1 MSRVRTRPT
10 RDDTREKLFEAA
22 ARVFE
27 EQGIGGAS
35 IEAIAAAAG
44 FTRGAFY
51 SNFKSKD
58 ELIIAM
64 LEDHV
69 EQSIRRNLDLL
80 ARHKNLAD
88 FIDALKTM
96 DRSRQDPLG
105 RSPLLHMEMILFVA
119 RAEKRRPELAK
130 RLRARR
136 KLITDI
142 VETTLKNSGRNGS
155 LNPTWTGAIL
165 LALEDGFRL
174 HRLIDPET
182 TPADSFLR
190 AIGDLQRAIGIRR
203 PDERCDSGR
212 FSAALAPAC
221 ALCNWPGDRAHLAR
235 ATPCQ
240 IAKRGQRADG
250 DADRKGDGVIA
261 GEVVQQAGDPGTR
274 GAAGERRQHDGAED
288 AAVMLALKDLQH
300 HRAHDRGQAVA
311 ERALRQAS

>member
-10 RDDTREKLFEAA
+10 RDATCEKLFEAA

-27 EQGIGGAS
+27 EQGIGAAS

-51 SNFKSKD
+51 SNFASKD

-80 ARHKNLAD
+80 ARHTNLAD

-136 KLITDI
+136 KLIADI
-142 VETTLKNSGRNGS
+142 VETASETSGKNGS
-155 LNPTWTGAIL
+155 RDPAWTAAIV

-190 AIGDLQRAIGIRR
+190 AIGDLQRAIG
-203 PDERCDSGR
+203 
-212 FSAALAPAC
+212 
-221 ALCNWPGDRAHLAR
+221 
-235 ATPCQ
+235 
-240 IAKRGQRADG
+240 
-250 DADRKGDGVIA
+250 V
-261 GEVVQQAGDPGTR
+261 
-274 GAAGERRQHDGAED
+274 
-288 AAVMLALKDLQH
+288 
-300 HRAHDRGQAVA
+300 
-311 ERALRQAS
+311 

>member
-35 IEAIAAAAG
+35 IEGIAAAAG
-44 FTRGAFY
+44 LTRGAFY
-51 SNFKSKD
+51 SNFNSKD

-69 EQSIRRNLDLL
+69 EQSIQRNLDLL
-80 ARHKNLAD
+80 ARHKSLSD

-119 RAEKRRPELAK
+119 RAEKRRPDLAK

-142 VETTLKNSGRNGS
+142 VETASKNSGKNVS

-190 AIGDLQRAIGIRR
+190 AIGDLQRAIGI
-203 PDERCDSGR
+203 S
-212 FSAALAPAC
+212 PA
-221 ALCNWPGDRAHLAR
+221 
-235 ATPCQ
+235 
-240 IAKRGQRADG
+240 
-250 DADRKGDGVIA
+250 
-261 GEVVQQAGDPGTR
+261 
-274 GAAGERRQHDGAED
+274 
-288 AAVMLALKDLQH
+288 
-300 HRAHDRGQAVA
+300 
-311 ERALRQAS
+311 

>member
-10 RDDTREKLFEAA
+10 RDDTCEKLFEAA

-35 IEAIAAAAG
+35 VEAIAAAAG

-69 EQSIRRNLDLL
+69 EQSIRRNLELL
-80 ARHKNLAD
+80 ARHKNVAD
-88 FIDALKTM
+88 FIEALKTM

-119 RAEKRRPELAK
+119 RAEKRRPDLAK

-142 VETTLKNSGRNGS
+142 VESTVKGNGRNGA
-155 LNPTWTGAIL
+155 LNPTWTGAIV

-190 AIGDLQRAIGIRR
+190 AIGDLQRAIGI
-203 PDERCDSGR
+203 
-212 FSAALAPAC
+212 
-221 ALCNWPGDRAHLAR
+221 
-235 ATPCQ
+235 
-240 IAKRGQRADG
+240 
-250 DADRKGDGVIA
+250 
-261 GEVVQQAGDPGTR
+261 
-274 GAAGERRQHDGAED
+274 
-288 AAVMLALKDLQH
+288 
-300 HRAHDRGQAVA
+300 
-311 ERALRQAS
+311 

>member
-10 RDDTREKLFEAA
+10 RDETRDKLFEAA

-51 SNFKSKD
+51 SNFVSKD

-69 EQSIRRNLDLL
+69 AQSIRRSLDLL
-80 ARHKNLAD
+80 AKHQNLDD
-88 FIDALKTM
+88 FLDAFKRM
-96 DRSRQDPLG
+96 DRSQQDPLG
-105 RSPLLHMEMILFVA
+105 RSPLLHMEMILFAA

-136 KLITDI
+136 KLIADI
-142 VETTLKNSGRNGS
+142 VETTLKDSGRPAS
-155 LNPTWTGAIL
+155 VNPAWTAAVV

-182 TPADSFLR
+182 TPADSFMRALSDLR
-190 AIGDLQRAIGIRR
+190 
-203 PDERCDSGR
+203 
-212 FSAALAPAC
+212 
-221 ALCNWPGDRAHLAR
+221 R
-235 ATPCQ
+235 AT
-240 IAKRGQRADG
+240 G
-250 DADRKGDGVIA
+250 
-261 GEVVQQAGDPGTR
+261 
-274 GAAGERRQHDGAED
+274 
-288 AAVMLALKDLQH
+288 L
-300 HRAHDRGQAVA
+300 
-311 ERALRQAS
+311 SSS

>member
-10 RDDTREKLFEAA
+10 RDETRDKLFEAA

-51 SNFKSKD
+51 SNFVSKD

-69 EQSIRRNLDLL
+69 AQSIRRSLDLL
-80 ARHKNLAD
+80 AKHQNLDD
-88 FIDALKTM
+88 FLDAFKRM
-96 DRSRQDPLG
+96 DRSQQDPLG

-136 KLITDI
+136 KLIADI
-142 VETTLKNSGRNGS
+142 VETTLKDSGRPAS
-155 LNPTWTGAIL
+155 LNPAWTAAVV

-190 AIGDLQRAIGIRR
+190 ALSDLR
-203 PDERCDSGR
+203 
-212 FSAALAPAC
+212 
-221 ALCNWPGDRAHLAR
+221 R
-235 ATPCQ
+235 ATGLSS
-240 IAKRGQRADG
+240 A
-250 DADRKGDGVIA
+250 
-261 GEVVQQAGDPGTR
+261 
-274 GAAGERRQHDGAED
+274 
-288 AAVMLALKDLQH
+288 
-300 HRAHDRGQAVA
+300 
-311 ERALRQAS
+311 

>member
-27 EQGIGGAS
+27 DQGIGGAS

-69 EQSIRRNLDLL
+69 EQSILRIRDLL
-80 ARHKNLAD
+80 ERHKNLAD
-88 FIDALKTM
+88 FIEALKTM
-96 DRSRQDPLG
+96 GRSQQDPLG

-136 KLITDI
+136 KLVADI
-142 VETTLKNSGRNGS
+142 IETTAKNSGRTVI
-155 LNPTWTGAIL
+155 LNPAWAGAL
-165 LALEDGFRL
+165 VLALEDGFRL
-174 HRLIDPET
+174 HRLIDPES
-182 TPADSFLR
+182 TPPDSFFR
-190 AIGDLQRAIGIRR
+190 AIGDLQRAIGI
-203 PDERCDSGR
+203 S
-212 FSAALAPAC
+212 S
-221 ALCNWPGDRAHLAR
+221 
-235 ATPCQ
+235 T
-240 IAKRGQRADG
+240 
-250 DADRKGDGVIA
+250 
-261 GEVVQQAGDPGTR
+261 
-274 GAAGERRQHDGAED
+274 
-288 AAVMLALKDLQH
+288 
-300 HRAHDRGQAVA
+300 
-311 ERALRQAS
+311 

>member
-27 EQGIGGAS
+27 ELGIGGAS

-51 SNFKSKD
+51 SNFKSRD

-69 EQSIRRNLDLL
+69 EQSIRRTHDLL
-80 ARHKNLAD
+80 ARHKSLAD

-96 DRSRQDPLG
+96 DRSQQDPLG

-142 VETTLKNSGRNGS
+142 LETTAKNSGPNTI
-155 LNPTWTGAIL
+155 LNPTWAGSVV

-182 TPADSFLR
+182 TPSESFLR
-190 AIGDLQRAIGIRR
+190 AITDLQRAMGI
-203 PDERCDSGR
+203 S
-212 FSAALAPAC
+212 S
-221 ALCNWPGDRAHLAR
+221 
-235 ATPCQ
+235 T
-240 IAKRGQRADG
+240 
-250 DADRKGDGVIA
+250 
-261 GEVVQQAGDPGTR
+261 
-274 GAAGERRQHDGAED
+274 
-288 AAVMLALKDLQH
+288 
-300 HRAHDRGQAVA
+300 
-311 ERALRQAS
+311 

>member
-1 MSRVRTRPT
+1 MSRARTRPT

-69 EQSIRRNLDLL
+69 EQSIGRIRDLL
-80 ARHKNLAD
+80 EKHKNLAD
-88 FIDALKTM
+88 FIEALKTM
-96 DRSRQDPLG
+96 NRSQQDPLG

-136 KLITDI
+136 QLVTEI
-142 VETTLKNSGRNGS
+142 VETTAKNSGRNF
-155 LNPTWTGAIL
+155 LNPAWVGAIL
-165 LALEDGFRL
+165 LALDDGFRL

-182 TPADSFLR
+182 TPADSFVR
-190 AIGDLQRAIGIRR
+190 AASDLQRAIGVA
-203 PDERCDSGR
+203 
-212 FSAALAPAC
+212 F
-221 ALCNWPGDRAHLAR
+221 
-235 ATPCQ
+235 
-240 IAKRGQRADG
+240 
-250 DADRKGDGVIA
+250 DAG
-261 GEVVQQAGDPGTR
+261 
-274 GAAGERRQHDGAED
+274 
-288 AAVMLALKDLQH
+288 
-300 HRAHDRGQAVA
+300 
-311 ERALRQAS
+311 

>member
-10 RDDTREKLFEAA
+10 RDDTCEKLFEAA

-27 EQGIGGAS
+27 QQGIGGAS
-35 IEAIAAAAG
+35 VETIAAAAG

-69 EQSIRRNLDLL
+69 EQTIQRNLELL
-80 ARHKNLAD
+80 ARHKNIED
-88 FIDALKTM
+88 FIEALKTM

-105 RSPLLHMEMILFVA
+105 RFPLLHMEMILFVA

-136 KLITDI
+136 KLVTDI
-142 VETTLKNSGRNGS
+142 VEATLKNSGKAGS
-155 LNPTWTGAIL
+155 LNPAWTGAVV

-190 AIGDLQRAIGIRR
+190 AIGDLQRTMG
-203 PDERCDSGR
+203 
-212 FSAALAPAC
+212 FSS
-221 ALCNWPGDRAHLAR
+221 
-235 ATPCQ
+235 T
-240 IAKRGQRADG
+240 
-250 DADRKGDGVIA
+250 
-261 GEVVQQAGDPGTR
+261 
-274 GAAGERRQHDGAED
+274 
-288 AAVMLALKDLQH
+288 
-300 HRAHDRGQAVA
+300 
-311 ERALRQAS
+311 

>member
-10 RDDTREKLFEAA
+10 RHATCEKLFEAA

-69 EQSIRRNLDLL
+69 AQTVRRNLDLL
-80 ARHKNLAD
+80 ARHKNPDD

-136 KLITDI
+136 KLVTDI
-142 VETTLKNSGRNGS
+142 IETTARNSGRTTI
-155 LNPTWTGAIL
+155 LNPTCAGARV
-165 LALEDGFRL
+165 LAAEDGLRL

-182 TPADSFLR
+182 TPPDSFFR
-190 AIGDLQRAIGIRR
+190 AIGDLQRAMGI
-203 PDERCDSGR
+203 S
-212 FSAALAPAC
+212 S
-221 ALCNWPGDRAHLAR
+221 
-235 ATPCQ
+235 T
-240 IAKRGQRADG
+240 
-250 DADRKGDGVIA
+250 
-261 GEVVQQAGDPGTR
+261 
-274 GAAGERRQHDGAED
+274 
-288 AAVMLALKDLQH
+288 
-300 HRAHDRGQAVA
+300 
-311 ERALRQAS
+311 

>member
-27 EQGIGGAS
+27 DQGIGGAS
-35 IEAIAAAAG
+35 IEAIAGAAS

-69 EQSIRRNLDLL
+69 EQSIRWSLDLL
-80 ARHKNLAD
+80 AKHKDPDD
-88 FIDALKTM
+88 FIEALRSM
-96 DRSRQDPLG
+96 DRTRQDPLT
-105 RSPLLHMEMILFVA
+105 RAPLLHMEMILYVA
-119 RAEKRRPELAK
+119 RAEQRRPELAK

-142 VETTLKNSGRNGS
+142 VETTMASTGKEAPNAA
-155 LNPTWTGAIL
+155 WTGAIL
-165 LALEDGFRL
+165 LAMEDGFRL

-190 AIGDLQRAIGIRR
+190 AISDLR
-203 PDERCDSGR
+203 
-212 FSAALAPAC
+212 
-221 ALCNWPGDRAHLAR
+221 
-235 ATPCQ
+235 
-240 IAKRGQRADG
+240 
-250 DADRKGDGVIA
+250 
-261 GEVVQQAGDPGTR
+261 
-274 GAAGERRQHDGAED
+274 
-288 AAVMLALKDLQH
+288 
-300 HRAHDRGQAVA
+300 
-311 ERALRQAS
+311 RALGIVSS

>member
-58 ELIIAM
+58 SLIIAM

-96 DRSRQDPLG
+96 DRSRQDPLA
-105 RSPLLHMEMILFVA
+105 RAPLLHMEMILFVA
-119 RAEKRRPELAK
+119 RAEKRRPDLAK

-136 KLITDI
+136 KLIADI
-142 VETTLKNSGRNGS
+142 VETTSKNSGKNAS
-155 LNPTWTGAIL
+155 STPAWTGAIL

-190 AIGDLQRAIGIRR
+190 AIGDLQRAIGV
-203 PDERCDSGR
+203 S
-212 FSAALAPAC
+212 SA
-221 ALCNWPGDRAHLAR
+221 
-235 ATPCQ
+235 
-240 IAKRGQRADG
+240 
-250 DADRKGDGVIA
+250 
-261 GEVVQQAGDPGTR
+261 
-274 GAAGERRQHDGAED
+274 
-288 AAVMLALKDLQH
+288 
-300 HRAHDRGQAVA
+300 
-311 ERALRQAS
+311 

>member
-10 RDDTREKLFEAA
+10 RDDTRDKLFEAA

-35 IEAIAAAAG
+35 IEAITAAAG

-69 EQSIRRNLDLL
+69 EQSIRRIHDLL
-80 ARHKNLAD
+80 ARHKKLAD

-96 DRSRQDPLG
+96 DRSQQDPLG

-130 RLRARR
+130 RLRAGR
-136 KLITDI
+136 KLIADI
-142 VETTLKNSGRNGS
+142 IETTAKNSGKDPGLDPAWWGS
-155 LNPTWTGAIL
+155 IV
-165 LALEDGFRL
+165 LAMEDGFRL

-190 AIGDLQRAIGIRR
+190 AIGDLQRAIGI
-203 PDERCDSGR
+203 S
-212 FSAALAPAC
+212 SA
-221 ALCNWPGDRAHLAR
+221 
-235 ATPCQ
+235 
-240 IAKRGQRADG
+240 
-250 DADRKGDGVIA
+250 
-261 GEVVQQAGDPGTR
+261 
-274 GAAGERRQHDGAED
+274 
-288 AAVMLALKDLQH
+288 
-300 HRAHDRGQAVA
+300 
-311 ERALRQAS
+311 

>member
-10 RDDTREKLFEAA
+10 RDDTRDRLFEAA

-27 EQGIGGAS
+27 EDGIGGAS

-69 EQSIRRNLDLL
+69 AQSIRRNLDIL
-80 ARHKNLAD
+80 AQHRNLDD
-88 FIDALKTM
+88 FIAALKSM
-96 DRSRQDPLG
+96 DHGKQDPLT
-105 RSPLLHMEMILFVA
+105 RSPLLHIEMILFVA

-142 VETTLKNSGRNGS
+142 IEATLKSNDKNNT
-155 LNPTWTGAIL
+155 LNPPWMASVL

-190 AIGDLQRAIGIRR
+190 AIMDLRR
-203 PDERCDSGR
+203 RTG
-212 FSAALAPAC
+212 LAS
-221 ALCNWPGDRAHLAR
+221 
-235 ATPCQ
+235 
-240 IAKRGQRADG
+240 
-250 DADRKGDGVIA
+250 
-261 GEVVQQAGDPGTR
+261 E
-274 GAAGERRQHDGAED
+274 
-288 AAVMLALKDLQH
+288 
-300 HRAHDRGQAVA
+300 
-311 ERALRQAS
+311 

>member
-1 MSRVRTRPT
+1 MSRLRTRPT
-10 RDDTREKLFEAA
+10 RDDTCEKLFEAA

-27 EQGIGGAS
+27 EQGIGSAS

-64 LEDHV
+64 IEDHV
-69 EQSIRRNLDLL
+69 AQSIRRNLDLL
-80 ARHKNLAD
+80 AMHKDPAD
-88 FIDALKTM
+88 FLDALKTM

-136 KLITDI
+136 NLITDI
-142 VETTLKNSGRNGS
+142 VETTLKNSGRTGV
-155 LNPTWTGAIL
+155 LNPAWTGAIL

-190 AIGDLQRAIGIRR
+190 AVGDLRRAIGIA
-203 PDERCDSGR
+203 
-212 FSAALAPAC
+212 SA
-221 ALCNWPGDRAHLAR
+221 
-235 ATPCQ
+235 
-240 IAKRGQRADG
+240 
-250 DADRKGDGVIA
+250 
-261 GEVVQQAGDPGTR
+261 
-274 GAAGERRQHDGAED
+274 
-288 AAVMLALKDLQH
+288 
-300 HRAHDRGQAVA
+300 
-311 ERALRQAS
+311 

>member
-1 MSRVRTRPT
+1 MRTRPT
-10 RDDTREKLFEAA
+10 RDETRDKLFDAA

-35 IEAIAAAAG
+35 IEAIAAEAG

-51 SNFKSKD
+51 SNFESKD

-69 EQSIRRNLDLL
+69 EQSIRRNRDLL
-80 ARHKNLAD
+80 AKHQNLDD
-88 FIDALKTM
+88 FLEALKSM

-136 KLITDI
+136 KLIADI
-142 VETTLKNSGRNGS
+142 VETTLKDSGRPAS
-155 LNPTWTGAIL
+155 LNPSWTAAVV

-190 AIGDLQRAIGIRR
+190 AIADLR
-203 PDERCDSGR
+203 
-212 FSAALAPAC
+212 
-221 ALCNWPGDRAHLAR
+221 R
-235 ATPCQ
+235 AT
-240 IAKRGQRADG
+240 G
-250 DADRKGDGVIA
+250 
-261 GEVVQQAGDPGTR
+261 
-274 GAAGERRQHDGAED
+274 
-288 AAVMLALKDLQH
+288 LAS
-300 HRAHDRGQAVA
+300 G
-311 ERALRQAS
+311 

>member
-10 RDDTREKLFEAA
+10 RDDTCEKLFEAA

-35 IEAIAAAAG
+35 IEGIAAAAG

-64 LEDHV
+64 LENHV

-80 ARHKNLAD
+80 ARHKNLED
-88 FIDALKTM
+88 FIEALKTM

-119 RAEKRRPELAK
+119 RAEKRRPDLAK

-136 KLITDI
+136 KLISDI
-142 VETTLKNSGRNGS
+142 VEIASKNNGKNAA

-174 HRLIDPET
+174 HPLIDPET

-190 AIGDLQRAIGIRR
+190 AIGDLQRAIGLA
-203 PDERCDSGR
+203 SGIS
-212 FSAALAPAC
+212 SA
-221 ALCNWPGDRAHLAR
+221 
-235 ATPCQ
+235 
-240 IAKRGQRADG
+240 
-250 DADRKGDGVIA
+250 
-261 GEVVQQAGDPGTR
+261 
-274 GAAGERRQHDGAED
+274 
-288 AAVMLALKDLQH
+288 
-300 HRAHDRGQAVA
+300 
-311 ERALRQAS
+311 

>member
-10 RDDTREKLFEAA
+10 RDATCEKLFEAA

-27 EQGIGGAS
+27 EQGSGGTN

-51 SNFKSKD
+51 SNFNSKD

-80 ARHKNLAD
+80 AVHKNLAD
-88 FIDALKTM
+88 FIEALKAM
-96 DRSRQDPLG
+96 DRTRQDPLG
-105 RSPLLHMEMILFVA
+105 RSPLLHIEMILYVA

-130 RLRARR
+130 RLRGRR
-136 KLITDI
+136 KLVSDI
-142 VETTLKNSGRNGS
+142 VETTVKNGGGS
-155 LNPTWTGAIL
+155 RALNPAWTAAVV

-190 AIGDLQRAIGIRR
+190 AITDLQRTIGI
-203 PDERCDSGR
+203 S
-212 FSAALAPAC
+212 SA
-221 ALCNWPGDRAHLAR
+221 
-235 ATPCQ
+235 
-240 IAKRGQRADG
+240 
-250 DADRKGDGVIA
+250 
-261 GEVVQQAGDPGTR
+261 
-274 GAAGERRQHDGAED
+274 
-288 AAVMLALKDLQH
+288 
-300 HRAHDRGQAVA
+300 
-311 ERALRQAS
+311 

>member
-10 RDDTREKLFEAA
+10 RDDTRERLFEAA

-27 EQGIGGAS
+27 EAGIGGAS

-44 FTRGAFY
+44 FSRGAFY
-51 SNFKSKD
+51 SNFNSKD

-69 EQSIRRNLDLL
+69 EKAIRRNLDLL
-80 ARHKNLAD
+80 AKHGNLDD
-88 FIDALKTM
+88 FLDALKTM

-119 RAEKRRPELAK
+119 RAATRRPELAK

-136 KLITDI
+136 RLIAEI
-142 VETTLKNSGRNGS
+142 VETTQKAGGRTGGGD
-155 LNPTWTGAIL
+155 PEWTAAIV

-190 AIGDLQRAIGIRR
+190 AISDLRRAIGM
-203 PDERCDSGR
+203 S
-212 FSAALAPAC
+212 S
-221 ALCNWPGDRAHLAR
+221 H
-235 ATPCQ
+235 
-240 IAKRGQRADG
+240 
-250 DADRKGDGVIA
+250 
-261 GEVVQQAGDPGTR
+261 
-274 GAAGERRQHDGAED
+274 
-288 AAVMLALKDLQH
+288 
-300 HRAHDRGQAVA
+300 
-311 ERALRQAS
+311 

>member
-10 RDDTREKLFEAA
+10 RDDTRDKLFEAA

-35 IEAIAAAAG
+35 IETLAAAAG
-44 FTRGAFY
+44 FSRGAFY
-51 SNFKSKD
+51 SNFSSKD

-69 EQSIRRNLDLL
+69 EQSIKRLHELL
-80 ARHKNLAD
+80 AKHKNLPD

-96 DRSRQDPLG
+96 DRSQQDPLG

-136 KLITDI
+136 KLIADI
-142 VETTLKNSGRNGS
+142 VEATSKNSGGKAI
-155 LNPTWTGAIL
+155 LNPMWTGAVV
-165 LALEDGFRL
+165 LAMEDGFRL

-190 AIGDLQRAIGIRR
+190 AIGDLQRAMGL
-203 PDERCDSGR
+203 SK
-212 FSAALAPAC
+212 A
-221 ALCNWPGDRAHLAR
+221 
-235 ATPCQ
+235 
-240 IAKRGQRADG
+240 
-250 DADRKGDGVIA
+250 
-261 GEVVQQAGDPGTR
+261 
-274 GAAGERRQHDGAED
+274 
-288 AAVMLALKDLQH
+288 
-300 HRAHDRGQAVA
+300 
-311 ERALRQAS
+311 

>member
-10 RDDTREKLFEAA
+10 RDDTCDKLFEAA

-64 LEDHV
+64 IEDHV
-69 EQSIRRNLDLL
+69 AQSIRRNLDLL
-80 ARHKNLAD
+80 AKHKNLAD

-96 DRSRQDPLG
+96 DRGRHDPLG

-142 VETTLKNSGRNGS
+142 VETASSNDGS
-155 LNPTWTGAIL
+155 NRTLNPTWTGAIL

-190 AIGDLQRAIGIRR
+190 AIGDLQRAIGI
-203 PDERCDSGR
+203 S
-212 FSAALAPAC
+212 S
-221 ALCNWPGDRAHLAR
+221 
-235 ATPCQ
+235 T
-240 IAKRGQRADG
+240 
-250 DADRKGDGVIA
+250 
-261 GEVVQQAGDPGTR
+261 
-274 GAAGERRQHDGAED
+274 
-288 AAVMLALKDLQH
+288 
-300 HRAHDRGQAVA
+300 
-311 ERALRQAS
+311 

>member
-35 IEAIAAAAG
+35 IEAVAAAAG

-64 LEDHV
+64 IEDHV
-69 EQSIRRNLDLL
+69 ARSIRRNLDLL

-88 FIDALKTM
+88 FIEALRTM

-119 RAEKRRPELAK
+119 RAEKRRPDLAK

-142 VETTLKNSGRNGS
+142 IETTLKNSGKTAA

-182 TPADSFLR
+182 TAADSFLR
-190 AIGDLQRAIGIRR
+190 AIGDL
-203 PDERCDSGR
+203 
-212 FSAALAPAC
+212 
-221 ALCNWPGDRAHLAR
+221 
-235 ATPCQ
+235 
-240 IAKRGQRADG
+240 
-250 DADRKGDGVIA
+250 
-261 GEVVQQAGDPGTR
+261 
-274 GAAGERRQHDGAED
+274 
-288 AAVMLALKDLQH
+288 
-300 HRAHDRGQAVA
+300 HRAMG
-311 ERALRQAS
+311 LT